1 MQTRSESNFLQC
13 RPWLPH
19 DTKLKCAYS
28 GWKGYHRA
36 LTRVQALGFIATRK
50 HINCN
55 VTAKQRTC
63 GCWASGNHLFLR
75 VLQVLVLENRGAAL
89 ISKHGPL
96 PHVERWRLNPM
107 WWNGDE
113 HSWGRQCAFVCNLL
127 HSLPTHAGASIL
139 LVGAVVCNDDPQAEG
154 LASNLKRF

>member
-1 MQTRSESNFLQC
+1 MWAEHNHNTFDVFLALASMC
-13 RPWLPH
+13 P
-19 DTKLKCAYS
+19 
-28 GWKGYHRA
+28 A
-36 LTRVQALGFIATRK
+36 LTQKHTCADTLRKQFLTVQAMITTRYKTQMCLFRLKRVPHIATRK

-63 GCWASGNHLFLR
+63 GCWASGNLLFLR

-107 WWNGDE
+107 WWSGDE
-113 HSWGRQCAFVCNLL
+113 HSWGRQCL
-127 HSLPTHAGASIL
+127 
-139 LVGAVVCNDDPQAEG
+139 
-154 LASNLKRF
+154 